1 MSVYHSGN
9 WILGRNGVYSYTIRH
24 KDFEILNSGF
34 GLFFKLKIDKTF
46 MTDVPRSG
54 NFSNDEID
62 LYTTAKNFSTC
73 DYMQVTITV
82 TNKGKNKH
90 VIDLG
95 HQIDITLSV
104 DTAMCDKCDFQN
116 IDPYVGVNVTYVTRN
131 VAFILRDS
139 VYVTDVDGYSLS
151 SGGGQWLNVK
161 YANGISDY
169 LYFSW
174 QDREIYPCETQMFS
188 YVVGTGQFIDDNI
201 TIEPTIKKF
210 YYSNEKINFQASA
223 PSCTNCNAL
232 LVNNHKKI
240 TNKTGS
246 NSLSFNFAAPE
257 VTQPSQN
264 SLTLTLSNDDSPMM
278 VKNVEYIVVPYN
290 VDQEKSLFCF
300 YCLPKFVILSTFPK
314 SFT

>member
-1 MSVYHSGN
+1 MSVYHFGN

-24 KDFEILNSGF
+24 KDFEILSSGN

-46 MTDVPRSG
+46 MADVPRSG

-62 LYTTAKNFSTC
+62 LFTTAKNFSTC

-90 VIDLG
+90 IIDLG
-95 HQIDITLSV
+95 HQLDIELNAIS
-104 DTAMCDKCDFQN
+104 ALCENCEFRN
-116 IDPYVGVNVTYVTRN
+116 IDPYDGVNVTYVIRN

-161 YANGISDY
+161 YANGFSDSF
-169 LYFSW
+169 YFSW
-174 QDREIYPCETQMFS
+174 QDREIYPGETQMFS
-188 YVVGTGQFIDDNI
+188 YVVGTGEFIDDNI
-201 TIEPTIKKF
+201 IIEPVIKKF
-210 YYSNEKINFQASA
+210 YYSNEKIKFQASA
-223 PSCTNCNAL
+223 HSCTNCNAL
-232 LVNNHKKI
+232 LVNNHNKI

-257 VTQPSQN
+257 VTLPSQN
-264 SLTLTLSNDDSPMM
+264 ILTLALSNDDSPMM

-300 YCLPKFVILSTFPK
+300 YCLPKFIILSTFPK